1 VTSRQPFLSE
11 VTGNKPPAPTRIFR
25 LSLTLTLTRN
35 KIISFKTRLRSPSP
49 NAVSLTSSSAS
60 SSQEGR
66 TLLLSFPRSG
76 STSCSTYRSTHPR
89 RQRFQ
94 APFKSDL
101 LHARKY
107 RISRKGELPCLKET
121 RCSPSFVR
129 RSLEQRQFPGD
140 RRTFYPNYA
149 HHDSSTPD
157 LGRGPESE
165 KKRATLY
172 RTAFPD
178 LRLTVEDI
186 IAEGET
192 VVARW
197 SCRGTHKG
205 DLNGI
210 APTGKQ
216 FNVTGVSIARF
227 TNGKMS
233 EGFVNWDALSL
244 MQQLGVV
251 LELAKSKA
259 VAATR

>member
-1 VTSRQPFLSE
+1 MSE
-11 VTGNKPPAPTRIFR
+11 GNKNT
-25 LSLTLTLTRN
+25 
-35 KIISFKTRLRSPSP
+35 
-49 NAVSLTSSSAS
+49 
-60 SSQEGR
+60 
-66 TLLLSFPRSG
+66 
-76 STSCSTYRSTHPR
+76 
-89 RQRFQ
+89 
-94 APFKSDL
+94 
-101 LHARKY
+101 
-107 RISRKGELPCLKET
+107 
-121 RCSPSFVR
+121 VR
-129 RSLEQRQFPGD
+129 RLFEEVWNKGD
-140 RRTFYPNYA
+140 LQVTDDLFTPNYS

-157 LGRGPESE
+157 VGRGPESE

-178 LRLTVEDI
+178 LRMTVEDI

-210 APTGKQ
+210 APTGKHV
-216 FNVTGVSIARF
+216 NLTGISIARF

-251 LELAKSKA
+251 PELGKAKV

>member
-1 VTSRQPFLSE
+1 MSE
-11 VTGNKPPAPTRIFR
+11 GNKNT
-25 LSLTLTLTRN
+25 
-35 KIISFKTRLRSPSP
+35 
-49 NAVSLTSSSAS
+49 
-60 SSQEGR
+60 
-66 TLLLSFPRSG
+66 
-76 STSCSTYRSTHPR
+76 
-89 RQRFQ
+89 
-94 APFKSDL
+94 
-101 LHARKY
+101 
-107 RISRKGELPCLKET
+107 
-121 RCSPSFVR
+121 VR
-129 RSLEQRQFPGD
+129 RLFEEVWNKGNLQVTDDLF
-140 RRTFYPNYA
+140 TPNYS
-149 HHDSSTPD
+149 HHDSSTLD
-157 LGRGPESE
+157 VGRGPESE

-210 APTGKQ
+210 APTGKHV
-216 FNVTGVSIARF
+216 NLTGISIARF

-251 LELAKSKA
+251 PELGKAKV